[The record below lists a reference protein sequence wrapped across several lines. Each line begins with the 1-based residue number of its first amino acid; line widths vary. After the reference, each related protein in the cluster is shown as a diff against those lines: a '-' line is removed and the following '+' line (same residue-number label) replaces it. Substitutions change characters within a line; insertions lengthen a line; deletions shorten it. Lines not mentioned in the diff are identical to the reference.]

1 MSNPIVWHGTRG
13 EFGELLEVVG
23 KYCNCA
29 TDAKGE
35 RTTTCEPHR
44 MVVEDQRAV
53 DGLLFARH
61 IASRLRLEEL
71 GSGASRNKA
80 SALHG

>member
-13 EFGELLEVVG
+13 EFGELLEAVG
-23 KYCNCA
+23 KHCNCA
-29 TDAKGE
+29 ADAKGV
-35 RTTTCEPHR
+35 RTATCEPHR

-61 IASRLRLEEL
+61 IVSRLRREEL
-71 GSGASRNKA
+71 SERTSPQKPG
-80 SALHG
+80 ALHA